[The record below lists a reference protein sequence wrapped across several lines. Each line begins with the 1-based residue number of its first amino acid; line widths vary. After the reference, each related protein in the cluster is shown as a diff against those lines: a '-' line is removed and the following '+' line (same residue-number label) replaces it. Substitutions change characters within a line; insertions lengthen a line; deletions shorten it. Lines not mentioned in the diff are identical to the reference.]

1 MMSSALTRA
10 AASGVAVAA
19 ILIAPAMASAAST
32 SYSVGPT
39 SNLSATSCSGANAEV
54 EQAVDPSLG
63 YVYEGWMGCS
73 KIAFS
78 RSLDG
83 GGTFSPAVT
92 LPASIGSN
100 LNAWDPA
107 LAVGPD
113 GTVYAAFM
121 VAHGSQWYPVV
132 DASFDHGSSFTQVSS
147 LTPPDAKNWGDR
159 PFLAVGPDGTVYV
172 TWDYGPERTSVT
184 FICATSG
191 SCAFATG
198 DLNVVL
204 QRSTDRG
211 RTWSA
216 MSYVSPGFPAS
227 GGDLA
232 PIVVEPSGRVDVI
245 YQGYHIT
252 DTTTYAM
259 EPAYEYFTAS
269 VDQGRTWAEP
279 VKVGPEAGT
288 MSLSEWWIDSAL
300 GRDAGGNLYASWDTQ
315 GTNADGSAN
324 DVGWLAYSKDG
335 GNTWSAAI
343 QATPDRLDVPH
354 IMEVAGGPSGVAYVS
369 WLSNSDPRG
378 YALFLRTFSISRGWL
393 SDPFPVSTQFGD
405 PSVWPGD
412 TTGINT
418 LGPAQVVLSWG
429 SATDAKNK
437 KSDIF
442 ATVVT
447 ARTR

>member
-1 MMSSALTRA
+1 MMSSPLTRA

-19 ILIAPAMASAAST
+19 ILITPAVASAAST
-32 SYSVGPT
+32 SYSVGPI

-63 YVYEGWMGCS
+63 YVYEEWMGCS

-83 GGTFSPAVT
+83 GPTFSPAVT
-92 LPASIGSN
+92 LPASVGSN

-121 VAHGSQWYPVV
+121 VTHGSQWYPVV
-132 DASFDHGSSFTQVSS
+132 DASFDHGATFTQVSS

-159 PFLAVGPDGTVYV
+159 PFLAVGPDGAVYV

-184 FICATSG
+184 FICTASG

-204 QRSTDRG
+204 QRSTDHG

-216 MSYVSPGFPAS
+216 VSYVSPGFPAS

-232 PIVVEPSGRVDVI
+232 PILVEPNGRVDVI
-245 YQGYHIT
+245 YQGYHIS

-259 EPAYEYFTAS
+259 EPAFEYFTAS
-269 VDQGRTWAEP
+269 TDQGRT
-279 VKVGPEAGT
+279 
-288 MSLSEWWIDSAL
+288 
-300 GRDAGGNLYASWDTQ
+300 
-315 GTNADGSAN
+315 
-324 DVGWLAYSKDG
+324 
-335 GNTWSAAI
+335 
-343 QATPDRLDVPH
+343 
-354 IMEVAGGPSGVAYVS
+354 
-369 WLSNSDPRG
+369 
-378 YALFLRTFSISRGWL
+378 
-393 SDPFPVSTQFGD
+393 
-405 PSVWPGD
+405 
-412 TTGINT
+412 
-418 LGPAQVVLSWG
+418 
-429 SATDAKNK
+429 
-437 KSDIF
+437 
-442 ATVVT
+442 
-447 ARTR
+447 